1 MPSSTRRRVSA
12 FLAIAAM
19 IVAAAVPVVANAG
32 SNPQPAQIHAQIH
45 AQQIHA

>member
-1 MPSSTRRRVSA
+1 VTA
-12 FLAIAAM
+12 LLATAAI

-32 SNPQPAQIHAQIH
+32 NPQPAQIHAQIH

>member
-1 MPSSTRRRVSA
+1 MPSKIRRRVTA
-12 FLAIAAM
+12 LLATAAI

-32 SNPQPAQIHAQIH
+32 NDKPAQIHAQIH

>member
-1 MPSSTRRRVSA
+1 MPRRTIRRVTVL
-12 FLAIAAM
+12 LATAAM

-32 SNPQPAQIHAQIH
+32 SGPQPVQIHAQIH

>member
-1 MPSSTRRRVSA
+1 VTA
-12 FLAIAAM
+12 LLATAAM

-32 SNPQPAQIHAQIH
+32 SDPQPAQIHAQIH